1 MDNSRAEVAQG
12 IIPVTVRAS
21 MPPANETKK
30 TFFRRPLAWAIA
42 ACAVL
47 AVAYVAISRRAVD
60 PLLGTPMLALE
71 AARGKSLYFNA
82 GAHPWLKT
90 RRPELLPADA
100 TDAESERVRGYVQAV
115 ENPKSFRQ
123 LDRHHRFD
131 TLLLIGN
138 PSEYRPLLDHLVEA
152 KDFRPVYVD
161 HWAMLFQRAAT
172 RAWEPADL
180 SHLREKVA
188 SLSKAD
194 RATCFAETAVRLTAL
209 RRLDEA
215 DALLD
220 EAESLD
226 PKSPTMWNGRAV
238 LHSQRGEW
246 KEALTCADR
255 ALAGKF
261 EPLSAVA
268 TKAQALYA
276 IKEFSAAFDLS
287 RRLVERVP
295 EDPGILFYHAKIAHE
310 AHAYR
315 AEIAALEKLIA
326 LADAARR
333 PTSGYHIYLGQA
345 YAAVSDGER
354 SIAAFTKALGDPE
367 LPKEQRDFA
376 QENIRRIKSRTGL

>member
-12 IIPVTVRAS
+12 IIPATLRAFMRS
-21 MPPANETKK
+21 AITPKNAS
-30 TFFRRPLAWAIA
+30 RQRVLAWAV
-42 ACAVL
+42 AVCVGL
-47 AVAYVAISRRAVD
+47 VAGYFAMSRRAVD

-71 AARGKSLYFNA
+71 AASGKAVYFNA
-82 GAHPWLKT
+82 AAHPWLKT
-90 RRPELLPADA
+90 RRPDLLPPDA
-100 TDAESERVRGYVQAV
+100 VDVESERVRSYVQAV
-115 ENPKSFRQ
+115 ENPKAFRQ
-123 LDRHHRFD
+123 LDRQYRFD
-131 TLLLIGN
+131 TLLLVGN

-152 KDFRPVYVD
+152 KDFQPVYVD
-161 HWAMLFQRAAT
+161 HWAIVFQRGAK

-180 SHLREKVA
+180 AGTRERIA
-188 SLSKAD
+188 PLGNAD
-194 RATCFAETAVRLTAL
+194 RATCLAETAVRLSAL

-215 DALLD
+215 RALLD
-220 EAESLD
+220 EAEGLD
-226 PKSPTMWNGRAV
+226 ADSPTMWNGRAV
-238 LHSQRGEW
+238 LHSQQGEW
-246 KEALTCADR
+246 KEALACADR
-255 ALAGKF
+255 ALDGKL

-276 IKEFSAAFDLS
+276 MKEFSAAYELS

-315 AEIAALEKLIA
+315 AEIVALGKLIA
-326 LADAARR
+326 LAEAARR

-345 YAAVSDGER
+345 YAAVSDGEE